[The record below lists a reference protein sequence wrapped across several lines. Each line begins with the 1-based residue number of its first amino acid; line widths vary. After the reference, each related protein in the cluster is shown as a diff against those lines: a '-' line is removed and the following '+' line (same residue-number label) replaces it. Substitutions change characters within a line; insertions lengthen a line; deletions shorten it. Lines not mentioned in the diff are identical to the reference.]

1 MGRVIKLSAK
11 PLWQLRI
18 ELMGIKP
25 VIWRR
30 VLVPGTITL
39 GKLHQVIQEAM
50 GWLDVHLH
58 EFDINDVRFGEP
70 DPEWDTG
77 DVISEKRVKLK
88 NALEGTATFHY
99 MYDFG
104 DGWNHRIKVEKVLP
118 PDSSLKS
125 PLCIDGANACP
136 PEDVGGVYGYMEF
149 LEAIANPENPESQR
163 MLDWCGKPDFN
174 PTYFDTVQTNINL
187 DRIKI

>member
-1 MGRVIKLSAK
+1 MGRIVKLTAK

-18 ELMGIKP
+18 ELIGIKP
-25 VIWRR
+25 TIWRR
-30 VLVPGTITL
+30 VLVPGTVSL
-39 GKLHQVIQEAM
+39 GKLHQVIQVTM
-50 GWLDVHLH
+50 GWMDVHLH
-58 EFDINDVRFGEP
+58 EFDINDMRFGAP

-77 DVISEKRVKLK
+77 DVVYEKRVKLK
-88 NALEGTATFHY
+88 SALEGATTFHY

-125 PLCIDGANACP
+125 PLCIGGANSCP
-136 PEDVGGVYGYMEF
+136 PEDIGGIYGYMEF
-149 LEAIANPENPESQR
+149 LQAIVNPEAPDSQR
-163 MLDWCGKPDFN
+163 LLDWCGKPDFN
-174 PTYFDTVQTNINL
+174 PAHFDIGQTNIRL

>member
-1 MGRVIKLSAK
+1 MPKQGDKHMQRMGRVIKLSAK

-58 EFDINDVRFGEP
+58 EFFLKYPPSKAHLYGH
-70 DPEWDTG
+70 
-77 DVISEKRVKLK
+77 KLK
-88 NALEGTATFHY
+88 LAQYA
-99 MYDFG
+99 
-104 DGWNHRIKVEKVLP
+104 
-118 PDSSLKS
+118 
-125 PLCIDGANACP
+125 
-136 PEDVGGVYGYMEF
+136 
-149 LEAIANPENPESQR
+149 
-163 MLDWCGKPDFN
+163 
-174 PTYFDTVQTNINL
+174 
-187 DRIKI
+187 